1 MLNQNVDVIEDTVLR
16 SLKHYENY
24 PSIKEIERNVERRNF
39 SFSSATF
46 TDIEQQL
53 KNLNPKK
60 ASQDTDIPTR
70 ILKENSELLF
80 KRDSRNKVQNYR
92 PVSILSNL
100 SKVYEKCLFNEMTTH
115 FDDILIKYRRGFR
128 KGFSSQQCLTVLV
141 KKWQEN

>member
-16 SLKHYENY
+16 ALKHYENY

-70 ILKENSELLF
+70 ILKENSELF
-80 KRDSRNKVQNYR
+80 VQKRLQK
-92 PVSILSNL
+92 
-100 SKVYEKCLFNEMTTH
+100 
-115 FDDILIKYRRGFR
+115 
-128 KGFSSQQCLTVLV
+128 
-141 KKWQEN
+141 